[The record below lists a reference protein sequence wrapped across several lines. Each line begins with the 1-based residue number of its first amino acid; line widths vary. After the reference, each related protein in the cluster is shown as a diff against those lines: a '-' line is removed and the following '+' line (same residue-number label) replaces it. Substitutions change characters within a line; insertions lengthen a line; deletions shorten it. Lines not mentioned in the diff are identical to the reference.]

1 MVCFNFQRW
10 VVRFSGVSLGRP
22 RGATRLVE
30 FVLWLVPRNNR
41 AALPL
46 DAGDFLSLLLLLFAK
61 KLLTLRCLNY

>member
-1 MVCFNFQRW
+1 MSSRCRRRR
-10 VVRFSGVSLGRP
+10 VRFWGVSLGRP

-46 DAGDFLSLLLLLFAK
+46 DAGDFLSLLLLLFAEK
-61 KLLTLRCLNY
+61 SCRLAA